1 MRLIISIALF
11 MAFLAAAT
19 LPAASQQ
26 SPEVKRVG
34 VMLTSPVSS
43 SVYLAALRD
52 GLRERG
58 WIEGRNVAFEPRY
71 HEGKPERLAELALEL
86 ARLPLDVIVTA
97 AVPPTR
103 AVKQAT
109 QTIPIVAAGATD
121 PAGTGLVT
129 PGGNV
134 AAFDVLPPDAAA
146 QQVALLREVVP
157 ALRHVALVWNGSN
170 PASQLNARRVQEAAQ
185 VLELDVIPVEVAGPA
200 QLDMSLANL
209 RRQGADAIFLVAT
222 PEFLGQ
228 GKRIG
233 QLMTATGLPSLCQEA
248 DYADVGCLIAYGAN
262 IAHMFRQSASY
273 VDRVLKGAR
282 PGDLPIGM
290 PKRFELAVDISTATA
305 IGLTIPDPVLGRAD
319 RRVE

>member
-1 MRLIISIALF
+1 
-11 MAFLAAAT
+11 
-19 LPAASQQ
+19 
-26 SPEVKRVG
+26 
-34 VMLTSPVSS
+34 MLSRP
-43 SVYLAALRD
+43 SVYEAALRD

-71 HEGKPERLAELALEL
+71 YEGKPERLAELALEL
-86 ARLPLDVIVTA
+86 ARLPLDVIVTS

-103 AVKQAT
+103 AVMQAT
-109 QTIPIVAAGATD
+109 QTIPIVSAAATD

-134 AAFDVLPPDAAA
+134 AAFDVLPPDAGA
-146 QQVALLREVVP
+146 QQVALLHEVVP
-157 ALRHVALVWNGSN
+157 ALRRVALVWNGSN
-170 PASQLNARRVQEAAQ
+170 PASQLNARRVREAAQ
-185 VLELDVIPVEVAGPA
+185 VLALDVIAVEVAGPA

-209 RRQGADAIFLVAT
+209 RRQGAEAIFLVAA
-222 PEFLGQ
+222 PEFLRQ

-248 DYADVGCLIAYGAN
+248 DYADFGCLISYGAN
-262 IAHMFRQSASY
+262 LTHMFRQSASY
-273 VDRVLKGAR
+273 VDRILKGAR

-290 PKRFELAVDISTATA
+290 PTRFELAVNVSTAAA
-305 IGLTIPDPVLGRAD
+305 IGLTIPHPVLGRAD